1 MKLVVGA
8 TGRLGRAVCRGLRE
22 AGLPVRAL
30 ARPRSAGADAL
41 AETGVEVVRGDLGDP
56 ASLAAACRGAE
67 AVISTA
73 TATSRK
79 DRLAAVDR
87 DGQLA
92 LVAAARAAGVRRFV
106 YVSLSPNLPEESPLV
121 RYKHEVERA
130 VRARGMAW
138 TVLQPS
144 CFMEI
149 WFSPLVGWD
158 VAKGRVRIYGTGERP
173 VSFVSLEDVA
183 QIAVWALQRR
193 EAENRDMPVGGPE
206 PVAPL
211 AAAALFEKA
220 SGRTLRRQHVPP
232 GVLRV
237 VARLVVPFQPTMG
250 SLMLLGV
257 AIGERGDPI
266 DMTALQR
273 ELSLR
278 LTSVADHAARSA
290 GAAAGR

>member
-1 MKLVVGA
+1 MKRVVGA
-8 TGRLGRAVCRGLRE
+8 TGRMGRAVCRGLRE

-30 ARPRSAGADAL
+30 ARPGSAGAAAL
-41 AETGVEVVRGDLGDP
+41 AESGVEVVRGDLGDP
-56 ASLAAACRGAE
+56 ASLAAAGRGAD

-73 TATSRK
+73 TATARK

-92 LVAAARAAGVRRFV
+92 LVGAA
-106 YVSLSPNLPEESPLV
+106 
-121 RYKHEVERA
+121 RA
-130 VRARGMAW
+130 VRASGMAW